1 MPRLV
6 GKQSNDS
13 LIVSL
18 LMIAAIAIATG
29 LEYTGIINVVPG
41 FGEDNSTL
49 SSNNSGVSSDDAV
62 GYHPVQK

>member
-6 GKQSNDS
+6 GKQSNEG
-13 LIVSL
+13 LLVSL

-41 FGEDNSTL
+41 FGQDNPTL
-49 SSNNSGVSSDDAV
+49 KTDSLDVSSDQNV
-62 GYHPVQK
+62 VYKPVQK

>member
-6 GKQSNDS
+6 GKQSNEG
-13 LIVSL
+13 LLVSL

-41 FGEDNSTL
+41 FGQDSPTL
-49 SSNNSGVSSDDAV
+49 KTDSLDVSSDQNV
-62 GYHPVQK
+62 VYKPVQK

>member
-6 GKQSNDS
+6 GKQSNEG
-13 LIVSL
+13 LLVSL

-41 FGEDNSTL
+41 FGQDNLTL
-49 SSNNSGVSSDDAV
+49 KTDSLDVSSDQNV
-62 GYHPVQK
+62 VYKLVQK

>member
-6 GKQSNDS
+6 GKQSNEG

-41 FGEDNSTL
+41 FGKDNPTFSA
-49 SSNNSGVSSDDAV
+49 NNPSVFSDSAV
-62 GYHPVQK
+62 INHPVQK

>member
-6 GKQSNDS
+6 GKQSNEG
-13 LIVSL
+13 LLVSL

-41 FGEDNSTL
+41 FGQDSPTL
-49 SSNNSGVSSDDAV
+49 KTDSLDVSSDQNV
-62 GYHPVQK
+62 VYEPIQK

>member
-6 GKQSNDS
+6 GKQSNDG

-41 FGEDNSTL
+41 FGKDNPTL
-49 SSNNSGVSSDDAV
+49 SSDNPGVSSDSV
-62 GYHPVQK
+62 ISYYPVQK

>member
-6 GKQSNDS
+6 GKQSNDG

-41 FGEDNSTL
+41 FGKDNPTL
-49 SSNNSGVSSDDAV
+49 SSDNSGVSSDSV
-62 GYHPVQK
+62 ISYYPVQK

>member
-6 GKQSNDS
+6 GKQSNEGI
-13 LIVSL
+13 LVSL

-41 FGEDNSTL
+41 FGQDNPTL
-49 SSNNSGVSSDDAV
+49 KTDSLDVSSDQNV
-62 GYHPVQK
+62 VYKPVQK